1 MQQTPSKTTDS
12 EFSDRIID
20 PRPRRLTPLNE
31 NAFSRLKGWQAIP
44 AIIIG
49 LYLVLGVFGPTL
61 APFDPNAVDPETH
74 SCPPLAISALNTSD
88 NVSDRASDCRAINIF
103 GTDEVGRD
111 IFSRLLHGARTS
123 LLVVLPS
130 VFIGTMMGV
139 VIVALVNGW
148 GTKTRLAAYSI
159 LGLTIVPYAVLAL
172 GYPVFALLIFY
183 SVDQA
188 SNPWNAVLLL
198 SIFSAALTIA
208 LMVVAY
214 QYDHTCRR
222 SWFTE
227 VDSDNAFIGFGQ
239 QLRRQIGTLAPWIVL
254 AALANAA
261 LAFVFLHSGPGPLS
275 LYPAIVW
282 SLKWKYEFEH
292 IGILSPFVPMV
303 LFPIGFVTF
312 GAWWFVRHIQGR
324 FTTTSK
330 ATLGSAHSVADS
342 AEGLSTE
349 GESDRIESPSSKN
362 DGNGASTESGS
373 RVKRRRWM
381 MAVIAVVVAAAVI
394 RFGTAEA
401 VPTLRVLA
409 QDSAGSYES
418 ARAKS
423 WQGLREAR
431 NCAHEISLR
440 MMDLEPETSANPE
453 IEVSQRCQDLYF
465 QYQNLPSHRH
475 TINYALRF
483 LAQTLALALVASI
496 ASAVLWTAASVST
509 RAVRMTVEVF
519 VVLVALIGVTMTFGF
534 TGWSLAVV
542 RWLVSLDPP
551 SYSKYFAVHQALF
564 MVRDLAVAVGISYL
578 TIALTKPILRFAKTV
593 STLDVLSKWASF
605 FIPRVLF
612 ISGLLILFHW
622 PFPTS
627 FIINEGSLSVIVDP
641 RSGGDSAH
649 SDPQDWLWTYWF
661 ALKDWLWTY
670 WFALIGYAAIVF
682 GLFAAAIWGFRR
694 YVRSDVNGDEVEPP
708 VNPNS
713 PSQDADPI

>member
-1 MQQTPSKTTDS
+1 MQPTPSQTTDS
-12 EFSDRIID
+12 ENSDRIIKLGL
-20 PRPRRLTPLNE
+20 RRLAE
-31 NAFSRLKGWQAIP
+31 GSKNALSGLTGWQAIP

-49 LYLVLGVFGPTL
+49 LYLVLGIFGPWL
-61 APFDPNAVDPETH
+61 APFDPIVDNSESH
-74 SCPPLAISALNTSD
+74 NCPPLAINALTTSD
-88 NVSDRASDCRAINIF
+88 SPSDRASDCRAINIL

-111 IFSRLLHGARTS
+111 IFSRLLRGARTS

-130 VFIGTMMGV
+130 VFIGTMVGS
-139 VIVALVNGW
+139 VIGALVNGW

-183 SVDQA
+183 SVEQA
-188 SNPWNAVLLL
+188 SNAWNAVLIL

-227 VDSDNAFIGFGQ
+227 VDSDNAFIGFAQ
-239 QLRRQIGTLAPWIVL
+239 QLRKQIGTLAPWIVL

-261 LAFVFLHSGPGPLS
+261 LAFVFLHSGPGPLP
-275 LYPAIVW
+275 LFPAIAW

-312 GAWWFVRHIQGR
+312 GTWWFVHHVRGRLITTYEASLESPQG
-324 FTTTSK
+324 
-330 ATLGSAHSVADS
+330 VADG
-342 AEGLSTE
+342 AEELSTE
-349 GESDRIESPSSKN
+349 EEASHFESRASED
-362 DGNGASTESGS
+362 DGNDTLIESGS
-373 RVKRRRWM
+373 RVTRRRWM
-381 MAVIAVVVAAAVI
+381 MVVIAVVVAAAVI

-401 VPTLRVLA
+401 VPTLRELE

-431 NCAHEISLR
+431 ICAHEISLR
-440 MMDLEPETSANPE
+440 LMEVEPHWWENSE
-453 IEVSQRCQDLYF
+453 IEASQRCRDLYF

-483 LAQTLALALVASI
+483 LAQTLTLALVASI

-509 RAVRMTVEVF
+509 RVVRRTVEVF
-519 VVLVALIGVTMTFGF
+519 VVLVALIGLTMTFGL
-534 TGWSLAVV
+534 TGWHLAVF
-542 RWLVSLDPP
+542 RWLAPVDSAIYSEHLAISRSLYIVRD
-551 SYSKYFAVHQALF
+551 FAVAL
-564 MVRDLAVAVGISYL
+564 GISYL

-612 ISGLLILFHW
+612 ISGFLILFHW

-641 RSGGDSAH
+641 RLGGDSAH
-649 SDPQDWLWTYWF
+649 SDPQ
-661 ALKDWLWTY
+661 DWLWTY

-708 VNPNS
+708 VSPNS
-713 PSQDADPI
+713 PSQDAGPT